1 MYLHNETIES
11 KPCITSAFY
20 RMIVS
25 CLGGLVFHSVGYY
38 LILLWMSISIGFFMV
53 TVLIVLCFR
62 MKILNYL
69 LYCKSLYKCFAKI
82 PAQ

>member
-1 MYLHNETIES
+1 MNV
-11 KPCITSAFY
+11 CITFVFY

-53 TVLIVLCFR
+53 QYSLFPLIFISIRYFSIIIGCSTLQLVRCQSITQE
-62 MKILNYL
+62 K
-69 LYCKSLYKCFAKI
+69 
-82 PAQ
+82 